1 MNVTPA
7 MIRPMEMTM
16 SNSSNENPRFLPYVI
31 GTLSGEEK
39 PPVERALHPFT
50 GNTGKI
56 AVSARTK
63 GRVRDLLS
71 CRGYRGSEGSGFVED
86 QRRST
91 GGQGRDF
98 AVEQ

>member
-7 MIRPMEMTM
+7 MIMPMEMTM
-16 SNSSNENPRFLPYVI
+16 SNSSNENPRFLPDVI

-63 GRVRDLLS
+63 GRVRDLHRVVLIVGTDQAGVKA
-71 CRGYRGSEGSGFVED
+71 RGANAGAWPSGH
-86 QRRST
+86 RA
-91 GGQGRDF
+91 GY
-98 AVEQ
+98 